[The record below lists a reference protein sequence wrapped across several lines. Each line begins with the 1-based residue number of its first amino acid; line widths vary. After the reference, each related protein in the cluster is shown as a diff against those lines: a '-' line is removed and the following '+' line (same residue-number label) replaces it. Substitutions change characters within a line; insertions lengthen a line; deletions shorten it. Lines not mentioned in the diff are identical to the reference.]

1 MFRYYQ
7 NLKHLLIWPLAYKI
21 FIMTNEKASL
31 YISKKCKKKGVIV
44 EMINEI
50 CTCIYCLKEFKA
62 T

>member
-7 NLKHLLIWPLAYKI
+7 NLKRLLIWPLAYKI

-50 CTCIYCLKEFKA
+50 CTRIYC
-62 T
+62 